1 MPPDPQNS
9 IHALLNLS
17 WPLTQWLTPT
27 LLFASKGNRY
37 RDAAAFMEYVIA
49 VYSLALLIALKYPK
63 IYSHNI

>member
-17 WPLTQWLTPT
+17 WPLTQWLLQHSY
-27 LLFASKGNRY
+27 LLQKVIDTC

-49 VYSLALLIALKYPK
+49 VYSLALLIA
-63 IYSHNI
+63 